1 MAQPRA
7 GENHDHHRRADD
19 AARALQQTLE
29 SAGIRTE
36 IDLRNEKIG
45 FKIREARTMKIPYLL
60 VLGDREAQ
68 EHTVS
73 VTLRGGHDIGSMP
86 IDALIARMQHEIETK
101 AR

>member
-1 MAQPRA
+1 
-7 GENHDHHRRADD
+7 
-19 AARALQQTLE
+19 
-29 SAGIRTE
+29 
-36 IDLRNEKIG
+36 
-45 FKIREARTMKIPYLL
+45 MKIPYLL